1 MNADL
6 AWIRVQVL
14 DFLAYDDSCGG
25 HVASVWP
32 AIIRCAYPV
41 LADLTLVDQIM
52 SFVHRILRNW
62 SVAENLSRLGEPL
75 LDFVEFC
82 AGRGMLTRGM
92 IYHGYRCAAFDI
104 NYDASHDMLSGPG
117 LRLFLDALTSTR
129 RRGMHWWGT
138 KCSSFVNLCISV
150 SERNAFN
157 AWLGNQERHFVQ
169 EGNQQ
174 AEVTAL
180 GIFLGAL
187 CGLLSILEQPTSSVM
202 PRTPSLQNVFAFFN
216 FHRQVVWMG
225 AYSGPSPKP
234 LQLWHPPSLDL
245 SRLGR
250 PKPIGLDAGL
260 VMQGSEMEVGQES
273 RTDWKLQSITHLSLA
288 ALWQS
293 VLTLLCR
300 WMAEMI

>member
-6 AWIRVQVL
+6 AGIRVQVL
-14 DFLAYDDSCGG
+14 AFLAYDDSCGG
-25 HVASVWP
+25 HVSSVWP

-104 NYDASHDMLSGPG
+104 NYDASHDMLSAPG

-260 VMQGSEMEVGQES
+260 VMQGADGSWTGVKDRLETSEHYTFEFGCAV
-273 RTDWKLQSITHLSLA
+273 
-288 ALWQS
+288 
-293 VLTLLCR
+293 
-300 WMAEMI
+300 AECFDAFAQVDG

>member
-1 MNADL
+1 MQTWPGSASKCL
-6 AWIRVQVL
+6 TSWPMMIPVVAMLPQ
-14 DFLAYDDSCGG
+14 CGRQSFG
-25 HVASVWP
+25 AL
-32 AIIRCAYPV
+32 IRCWLIWHWWTRSCPLCIGFCATG
-41 LADLTLVDQIM
+41 LWQ
-52 SFVHRILRNW
+52 R
-62 SVAENLSRLGEPL
+62 NLSRLGEPL

-138 KCSSFVNLCISV
+138 KCSFLCESLHQC
-150 SERNAFN
+150 F
-157 AWLGNQERHFVQ
+157 W
-169 EGNQQ
+169 
-174 AEVTAL
+174 TK
-180 GIFLGAL
+180 
-187 CGLLSILEQPTSSVM
+187 
-202 PRTPSLQNVFAFFN
+202 TPSMPGLEIRSATLSKRATN
-216 FHRQVVWMG
+216 RQKWLRWGSFWELCVGCYRSWSSRPPVWCHAHLRSKMSLHFSISIAKWCG
-225 AYSGPSPKP
+225 WVPTQARVQKP

-260 VMQGSEMEVGQES
+260 VMQGAEMEVGQES